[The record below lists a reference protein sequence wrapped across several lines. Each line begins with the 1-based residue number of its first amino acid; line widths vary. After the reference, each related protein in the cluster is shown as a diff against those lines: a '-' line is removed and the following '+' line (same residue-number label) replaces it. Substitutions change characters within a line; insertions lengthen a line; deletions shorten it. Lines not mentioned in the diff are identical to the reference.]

1 MSDRADAEALDPASR
16 RMPAIPA
23 SGRRR
28 SAAEDVA
35 PIAVTPQPVDPAAV
49 QAAFDRLSAIFSD
62 MMVTVAEVSTHRC
75 PYKNRFDECTAK
87 FGCRNQRRPTEPGGL
102 KVCGGDD
109 KLDYRSAWETS

>member
-1 MSDRADAEALDPASR
+1 VLPASAAHAADAQVASDPL
-16 RMPAIPA
+16 
-23 SGRRR
+23 
-28 SAAEDVA
+28 AAEGEASLAYVA
-35 PIAVTPQPVDPAAV
+35 PQPVDPVAV

-75 PYKNRFDECTAK
+75 PYKNRLDKCTAK
-87 FGCRNQRRPTEPGGL
+87 FGCRNQLRPTEPGGL